1 VRGKDTADGGSEEAA
16 WRDLI
21 ANYDSPADL
30 DGMIPW
36 PDRENLRTG
45 REGLED
51 LQGLEPG
58 TGSSAAPQPLPGAP
72 DAPAGPDTVTTAA
85 AAKPPPAPARDPAD
99 EDHFVPPPPPPLPR
113 LDPVTKGAWLAL
125 FGGPAYLLI
134 AGLVGWTISGL
145 QLFCA
150 VGAFVAGFAI
160 LVMRMGDEPP
170 RDSGPD
176 DGAVV

>member
-21 ANYDSPADL
+21 ANYDSPADQ

-45 REGLED
+45 REGHED

-58 TGSSAAPQPLPGAP
+58 TGSAAPQPLPGPP
-72 DAPAGPDTVTTAA
+72 DAPAEPDTVTTAA
-85 AAKPPPAPARDPAD
+85 EAKPPPAPARNPAY
-99 EDHFVPPPPPPLPR
+99 EDHFVPPSPPPLPR

-150 VGAFVAGFAI
+150 VGAFVAGFAV
-160 LVMRMGDEPP
+160 LVLRMGDEPP

>member
-21 ANYDSPADL
+21 ANYDSPTDL

-36 PDRENLRTG
+36 PDREDLRTG
-45 REGLED
+45 REGLES
-51 LQGLEPG
+51 G
-58 TGSSAAPQPLPGAP
+58 TGNGADPATRALPGPP
-72 DAPAGPDTVTTAA
+72 DAPPEPDATHPPA
-85 AAKPPPAPARDPAD
+85 AAKPPPARTRDPAD
-99 EDHFVPPPPPPLPR
+99 EDHFVPPPPPPLPG

-150 VGAFVAGFAI
+150 VGAFVAGFAV
-160 LVMRMGDEPP
+160 LVLRMGDEPP